1 MARLSSR
8 LVPLLVLVSAAVL
21 AAGCAGGE
29 DIAPAPSSIEQAF
42 EAAHPDGAIPPGL
55 QLVPATRDDVAA
67 LVEGV
72 VNEQVRVVLP
82 TYLPDGFTLAAPY
95 IAVGSGG
102 ARPNP
107 EGWGDS
113 YRVSYTDGTG
123 LVVMTVGAEDVPPG
137 LEWRSSG
144 RSADGRALRSA
155 VAGTGV
161 VVATLRPPWI
171 VVAGEGVTMAEAL
184 RVARSLAPVTRR

>member
-1 MARLSSR
+1 MPRLSSR
-8 LVPLLVLVSAAVL
+8 LILVLVLLSAAVL
-21 AAGCAGGE
+21 PGGCAGDE

-42 EAAHPDGAIPPGL
+42 EAAHPGGAIPPGL

-72 VNEQVRVVLP
+72 VDEQVRVVLP
-82 TYLPDGFTLAAPY
+82 TYLPDGYGLAAPY
-95 IAVGSGG
+95 VAVGSGG

-123 LVVMTVGAEDVPPG
+123 LVVMTVGAAEVPSG
-137 LEWRSSG
+137 LDWRTSG
-144 RSADGRALRSA
+144 RSAEGLALRSA

-161 VVATLRPPWI
+161 VVATARPPWI
-171 VVAGEGVTMAEAL
+171 VLSGEGVTMPEAL
-184 RVARSLAPVTRR
+184 RVARSLELLAPP